1 MAPWHDSLELSPPP
15 VRLAG
20 LVAALA
26 LAAAALFSPVVAR
39 AAGSVDTWDGKADTS
54 WYDENPTADRFTLDS
69 AEDLAGLSE
78 LTNQQNPVTFTGKT
92 ILLATDIDLAGH
104 DWTAISQDGMNSV
117 STSFSGTF
125 DGQGHVIHNLKNVP
139 STEYRYGL
147 FGTVHTATIR
157 NLGLE
162 AAMVIESENNTRLE
176 IGPLVSWSS
185 TSIVEN
191 CWVTGSLYT
200 PGGYIVGGLVG
211 QCTGNSQVIECSS
224 STDVTVGGLS
234 GPCVGGVVGQWE
246 TTGNDSLIAD
256 CYFDGSIEI
265 ASGTSA
271 NGGILGG
278 CFEEKGPTVRNCI
291 VLTTAISQPTFTSF
305 LGVFPEGTSIEH
317 CLWPTGAY
325 IQEGGSAES
334 GPYRFP
340 YGFFLPD
347 SGQVGFDPD
356 PATFPTEDAADDAYG
371 TIGRN
376 IADFSNPALIEEL
389 NQYASQGVSWAM
401 GIDGH
406 PVLATQT
413 HLIAADYSGVDA
425 ALATIPD
432 LSLYTAESA
441 AAVTTARDA
450 VDRTLTADQ
459 QTQVDDMA
467 AAIEAAVDALEKLA
481 NYDAV
486 DTAVAKANVLDRSR
500 YTEETLAKLDA
511 AVAAVVRGYGET
523 RQDEVDDM
531 AAAIEAALAALEEV
545 PSSGTQSGDPLAATG
560 DPTVLLAPATA
571 LAGGTVLLARRKV
584 A

>member
-1 MAPWHDSLELSPPP
+1 MLHLKHVAPP
-15 VRLAG
+15 VRKLAQS
-20 LVAALA
+20 LVLLCCVIATAIALSA
-26 LAAAALFSPVVAR
+26 PRTAHAD
-39 AAGSVDTWDGKADTS
+39 GTVDFWDGTS
-54 WYDENPTADRFTLDS
+54 STNWYTENPDAETFTIS
-69 AEDLAGLSE
+69 TAEDLAGLSE
-78 LTNQQNPVTFTGKT
+78 LTNQQDPVTFTGKT

-104 DWTAISQDGMNSV
+104 NWTAISQDGMNSE

-125 DGQGHVIHNLKNVP
+125 DGQGHVIHNLNNVP

-162 AAMVIESENNTRLE
+162 AAMVIEAENNTRLE

-224 STDVTVGGLS
+224 STDVTVDGLS

-278 CFEEKGPTVRNCI
+278 CFEEEGPTVRNCI
-291 VLTTAISQPTFTSF
+291 VLTTAISQPTFASF

-347 SGQVGFDPD
+347 SSQVGFDPD

-376 IADFSNPALIEEL
+376 IADF
-389 NQYASQGVSWAM
+389 
-401 GIDGH
+401 
-406 PVLATQT
+406 
-413 HLIAADYSGVDA
+413 
-425 ALATIPD
+425 
-432 LSLYTAESA
+432 
-441 AAVTTARDA
+441 
-450 VDRTLTADQ
+450 
-459 QTQVDDMA
+459 
-467 AAIEAAVDALEKLA
+467 
-481 NYDAV
+481 
-486 DTAVAKANVLDRSR
+486 
-500 YTEETLAKLDA
+500 
-511 AVAAVVRGYGET
+511 
-523 RQDEVDDM
+523 
-531 AAAIEAALAALEEV
+531 
-545 PSSGTQSGDPLAATG
+545 
-560 DPTVLLAPATA
+560 
-571 LAGGTVLLARRKV
+571 
-584 A
+584 